1 MVECM
6 KIFDIKKLFRVVAVV
21 AICMLSFGAHAG
33 YYDDDDYDEC
43 PYFTPAY
50 ALCTTHAYN
59 AAMGTNPTDSSQ
71 IAKMNEII
79 ALKATVIAQQM
90 KQQYDVLN
98 AMVKRFKTQL
108 EKAVLKSKIE
118 VMTGGSSS
126 SSSSGGSSSNNG
138 GLATAEDCD
147 TVGQRNLYDCLT
159 RNLNKINQA
168 VEKDL
173 SNARKQLVI
182 DYNIAK
188 DYKVCGEGAVVATNC
203 GKCEDNFSEDSRA
216 HKNDVKNCVSQLRR
230 QIDQA
235 RTEYERENARSRYDD
250 RR

>member
-21 AICMLSFGAHAG
+21 AICMMSFGAHAA

-59 AAMGTNPTDSSQ
+59 AAMGKNPTDSSQ
-71 IAKMNEII
+71 IAHMNEII
-79 ALKATVIAQQM
+79 ALKSTVIAQQM
-90 KQQYDVLN
+90 KQQYDILN

-126 SSSSGGSSSNNG
+126 SSSGGSSSNNG
-138 GLATAEDCD
+138 GLANAEDCD
-147 TVGQRNLYDCLT
+147 EVSNKADIYDCLL
-159 RNLNKINQA
+159 RNLSKIEKA
-168 VEKDL
+168 AEKDTG
-173 SNARKQLVI
+173 NARKQLNN
-182 DYNIAK
+182 DIA
-188 DYKVCGEGAVVATNC
+188 VADGYYMCAKGNS
-203 GKCEDNFSEDSRA
+203 KACEESCPDNSNRRGIQDC
-216 HKNDVKNCVSQLRR
+216 VKTLRR
-230 QIDQA
+230 LIKNSKD
-235 RTEYERENARSRYDD
+235 EYEQERAKNNNPWAR
-250 RR
+250 